1 MVRVGGLP
9 GRAVPPIA
17 AATMMKVAFHFG
29 GGEQL
34 ITLPTENKKKAKI
47 TGMRTFRGA
56 NPRSTIDHQVAVNAL
71 RESKRHR
78 YDMEERVENDEERI
92 VVKGKG
98 TMRTW
103 WIKEASRRAP

>member
-1 MVRVGGLP
+1 
-9 GRAVPPIA
+9 
-17 AATMMKVAFHFG
+17 MMKVVFHFG

-71 RESKRHR
+71 RESKRHGLIWKNALR
-78 YDMEERVENDEERI
+78 M
-92 VVKGKG
+92 
-98 TMRTW
+98 TW
-103 WIKEASRRAP
+103 KEFS